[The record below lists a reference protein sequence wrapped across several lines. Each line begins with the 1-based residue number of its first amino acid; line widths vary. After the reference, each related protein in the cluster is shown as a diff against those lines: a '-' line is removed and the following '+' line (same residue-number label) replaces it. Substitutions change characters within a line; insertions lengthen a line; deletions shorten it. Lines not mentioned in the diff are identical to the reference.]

1 MAKRSPAVLVV
12 DDTEYVLTL
21 ERHVLEEAGLTVV
34 TARTGEEAL
43 TQAAGCSPDLV
54 LLDVVLPDID
64 GLALIQRLRGLT
76 KAPIVLISGKRT
88 EGSDK
93 AQGLELGADDY
104 ISKPFSPNVL
114 VARVKAVIRRSDSRP
129 KGP

>member
-1 MAKRSPAVLVV
+1 MAKRSPTVLVV

-34 TARTGEEAL
+34 TASTGEEAL
-43 TQAAGCSPDLV
+43 AQAAGCSPDLV

-104 ISKPFSPNVL
+104 ITKPFTPSVL
-114 VARVKAVIRRSDSRP
+114 VARVRTILRRAGRHIE
-129 KGP
+129 

>member
-43 TQAAGCSPDLV
+43 AQAAGCSPDLV